1 MRHAEGLSTAREL
14 GLSAP
19 QAARALGVSLS
30 TIYRWA
36 DMGYLVFHRTA
47 SGQRRF
53 TRERIDRF
61 IGQLEGQHLAP
72 PRDRRAG

>member
-1 MRHAEGLSTAREL
+1 MRYDEGHLTAREL

-19 QAARALGVSLS
+19 QAAHALGVSLS
-30 TIYRWA
+30 TIYRLA
-36 DMGYLVFHRTA
+36 DLGYLVFHRTA

-72 PRDRRAG
+72 PRDHRTG